1 MTTIELKDGRQLD
14 IQDAGGDG
22 ELLLFHHGTPGSV
35 IPIPQMVEAAGRAG
49 LRMVTYSRAGYG
61 ASSRH
66 PGRSVSDVVTDMEQ
80 VLDHLEVDR
89 CVTAGWSGGGPHAL
103 AMAALLP
110 ARTAGALA
118 VASVAPFEAEGLD
131 FLGGMGDDN
140 VAEFS
145 RSIEGEAALLTF
157 LEAQLPALR
166 EADGPEL
173 VELFDTLLPDVDRA
187 MLTDEFGEAI
197 AANMRE
203 AVRPGADGW
212 LDDDLAFVRPWG
224 FDVAAIAVPTL
235 IWQGTEDRMVPYA
248 HGVWLADHVSSVT
261 AHLLKGEGHLS
272 VGVGALDE
280 MFTDLAATLGHRAA

>member
-140 VAEFS
+140 VAEFG

-203 AVRPGADGW
+203 AVRPGAHGW

-235 IWQGTEDRMVPYA
+235 LWQGTEDRMVPYA